1 MDLQSQWTSSELFV
15 QHSEIPLLKFYVN
28 IFHEGLLY
36 NALWVH
42 SSGIYNAL

>member
-1 MDLQSQWTSSELFV
+1 MNLQWTVSSALA
-15 QHSEIPLLKFYVN
+15 EIPLLKFYVN

-42 SSGIYNAL
+42 SQGIDNAL